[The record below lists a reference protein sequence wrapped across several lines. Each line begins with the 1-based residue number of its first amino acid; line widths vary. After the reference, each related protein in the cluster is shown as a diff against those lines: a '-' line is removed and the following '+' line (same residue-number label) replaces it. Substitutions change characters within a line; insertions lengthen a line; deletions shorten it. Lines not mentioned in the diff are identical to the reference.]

1 MSRIR
6 NGESRIKK
14 LSIKF
19 LILDSPFLILFKY
32 VQRLGNRCNPFPAR
46 LATLGAAACLLLS
59 GCCANNVC
67 DCQDAQADA
76 LDLRFAAGSGAG
88 GFRAEDLDTL
98 LLLRFPRRYKS
109 TSKFETVTL
118 YRPAAQ
124 AHDSVLLNHNT
135 PFNQTG
141 SAKLSAYRYVVQYLK
156 HMPGRKPVPTTVAV
170 LDSVDLA
177 GSFEGDGCC
186 TCYLNSQKVVYR
198 NGTATDLH
206 TSAPQPNKPLV
217 LTKP

>member
-1 MSRIR
+1 MTLYQTP
-6 NGESRIKK
+6 GQVQD
-14 LSIKF
+14 SI
-19 LILDSPFLILFKY
+19 
-32 VQRLGNRCNPFPAR
+32 
-46 LATLGAAACLLLS
+46 LLT
-59 GCCANNVC
+59 NNVPFS
-67 DCQDAQADA
+67 QS
-76 LDLRFAAGSGAG
+76 GS
-88 GFRAEDLDTL
+88 T
-98 LLLRFPRRYKS
+98 K
-109 TSKFETVTL
+109 
-118 YRPAAQ
+118 
-124 AHDSVLLNHNT
+124 LN
-135 PFNQTG
+135 
-141 SAKLSAYRYVVQYLK
+141 AYRYVVQYLK